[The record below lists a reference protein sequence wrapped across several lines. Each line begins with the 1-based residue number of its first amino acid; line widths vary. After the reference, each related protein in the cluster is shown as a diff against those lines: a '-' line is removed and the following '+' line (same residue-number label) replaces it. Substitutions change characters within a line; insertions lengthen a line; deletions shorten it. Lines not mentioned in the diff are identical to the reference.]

1 MVLQTMTRSAQS
13 AVNMANITPW
23 AHELRDTEAD
33 TMKEPSRDKLNKV
46 GQVATPTHDALGLG
60 SNDLGGPGK
69 WFNWSVLGH
78 SDAMA
83 VRAETKSKIAFYGTI
98 ASGVQTTPMSTEVNG
113 EHLGGVRSFTA
124 PLGREM
130 PLTDLLGLWGPQ
142 TRTGVGLIT
151 QRTGGPTDIAS
162 SKLFCV

>member
-1 MVLQTMTRSAQS
+1 MQKGAARAL
-13 AVNMANITPW
+13 
-23 AHELRDTEAD
+23 AHELRDAEAD
-33 TMKEPSRDKLNKV
+33 SLEEPSPGKLNKV
-46 GQVATPTHDALGLG
+46 GQVATPTRDALGLG

-69 WFNWSVLGH
+69 WFNWSILGH

-98 ASGVQTTPMSTEVNG
+98 ASGVQTSPMSTEVNE

-130 PLTDLLGLWGPQ
+130 PVPM
-142 TRTGVGLIT
+142 LINVH
-151 QRTGGPTDIAS
+151 
-162 SKLFCV
+162 F

>member
-1 MVLQTMTRSAQS
+1 MTQSAQS

-23 AHELRDTEAD
+23 AHGLRDTEAD
-33 TMKEPSRDKLNKV
+33 TMEEPSRDKLNKV

-60 SNDLGGPGK
+60 SNDLGGLSK
-69 WFNWSVLGH
+69 WFNWSILGY

-83 VRAETKSKIAFYGTI
+83 VRAKTKSKIVFCGTI
-98 ASGVQTTPMSTEVNG
+98 APGEQTSSMSTDVNG

-124 PLGREM
+124 PLRREM

-142 TRTGVGLIT
+142 TRWRKATMP
-151 QRTGGPTDIAS
+151 RR
-162 SKLFCV
+162 